1 MDLTWRTLTAADSPA
16 MAAVSAAVAEA
27 DRRPALRESAAGF
40 AESLDGAGRPAAPV
54 SFGAFAGDGR
64 LAAFGTLTVRTSAK
78 LVHLMPFDGMVHP
91 DFRRRGLGTDLLLRA
106 VAAAP
111 ALHLRA
117 FPQTALELLVE
128 MVDDVPGQLAAA
140 AAAGFTP
147 WRGSLDMS
155 RELPQDPDSLAAA
168 VPEGLEVVG
177 FAPEYVEPLHAVHNA
192 AFVPDHPGSTA
203 PTEQMWAARFTAE
216 TFRPELSFLLR
227 DRATGRIAG
236 YLNANERTQ
245 DPGTQ
250 GRDAHLTTIAT
261 LRAYRG
267 RGVASALI
275 AAALAAAARQGY
287 ATASL
292 DVDAQNPTGA
302 VRVYER
308 AGFRVVR
315 RATAL
320 VRKIGS

>member
-1 MDLTWRTLTAADSPA
+1 
-16 MAAVSAAVAEA
+16 
-27 DRRPALRESAAGF
+27 
-40 AESLDGAGRPAAPV
+40 
-54 SFGAFAGDGR
+54 
-64 LAAFGTLTVRTSAK
+64 
-78 LVHLMPFDGMVHP
+78 
-91 DFRRRGLGTDLLLRA
+91 
-106 VAAAP
+106 
-111 ALHLRA
+111 
-117 FPQTALELLVE
+117 
-128 MVDDVPGQLAAA
+128 
-140 AAAGFTP
+140 
-147 WRGSLDMS
+147 MS
-155 RELPQDPDSLAAA
+155 RELPENPDSLSTA
-168 VPEGLEVVG
+168 VPEDLEIVG

-203 PTEQMWAARFTAE
+203 PTAQMWAARFTAE
-216 TFRPELSFLLR
+216 SFLPELSFLLR
-227 DRATGRIAG
+227 DRTTGQIAG
-236 YLNANERTQ
+236 YLNANERSQ
-245 DPGTQ
+245 DSDAQ

-267 RGVASALI
+267 RGGASALI
-275 AAALAAAARQGY
+275 GAALTAAARQGY